1 MSDDLDM
8 KDLKRRMEGAME
20 NFQKELA
27 GLRTGRASVSLLDPV
42 TVDAYGSQM
51 PLNQVASVSA
61 PEPRMLVVQVWDG
74 GQTKAVEKAIRD
86 SGLGLNPMAEGTMI
100 RVPIPDLNEERR
112 QELVKV
118 AGKYAEQ
125 TRIAIRNI
133 RRDGMDVLKRLEKDS
148 EISQDDRK
156 SMSDDIQ
163 SLTDEYVKK
172 VDETL
177 AAKES
182 EITTV

>member
-8 KDLKRRMEGAME
+8 KDLKRRMEGALD
-20 NFQKELA
+20 NFQSELA
-27 GLRTGRASVSLLDPV
+27 GLRTGRASASLLDPV
-42 TVDAYGSQM
+42 TVDAYGAQM

-61 PEPRMLVVQVWDG
+61 PEPRMLTVQVWDA

-86 SGLGLNPMAEGTMI
+86 SGLGLNPMSEGTMI

-156 SMSDDIQ
+156 SMSEDIQ
-163 SLTDEYVKK
+163 SLTDKYVKK

>member
-8 KDLKRRMEGAME
+8 KDLKRRMEGALD
-20 NFQKELA
+20 NFQSELA

-42 TVDAYGSQM
+42 TVEAYGSQM

-61 PEPRMLVVQVWDG
+61 PEPRMLTVQVWDA

-125 TRIAIRNI
+125 SRIAIRNI